1 MKKLIFRWETALFA
15 MLVAELVIF
24 GLVNPRFLNLTN
36 LIYGTSDFV
45 QIGIVAL
52 PLTLVIIAG
61 GIDVS
66 FASVIGLAAIMFGV
80 ATFYGVPL
88 PLSIL
93 VALVTG
99 ALCGLL
105 NATVIHLA
113 KIQPLVVT
121 LGSLYLFQGT
131 ATVASGLVGAGG
143 YEGIG
148 NFPEAFNAFGYAE
161 FLGLPAPL
169 ALFLALSL
177 VLIVLLH
184 FTRFG
189 RTVFLSG
196 QSERAARFAGIP
208 VGRVQ
213 TITYVITGVSAAIAG
228 LVMSA
233 YFGSARVDLGSATLL
248 PAVTAAVLGG
258 ASIYGGQGS
267 ILGTLLATF
276 VIGYLQQGLQAA
288 GVPARFP
295 AHFREGCWSSRSH
308 CATQARC
315 WPISSQSPGNRDRTG
330 WPSFQEENE
339 NDQDHHEIRRPH
351 RGAFGRHHARLGR
364 CACGKPDRLHP
375 QAGGRRLLHLRRRR
389 RGEGGRGSRRQGHL

>member
-1 MKKLIFRWETALFA
+1 MKKIIFRWETALLA
-15 MLVAELVIF
+15 MLVAELLIF
-24 GLVNPRFLNLTN
+24 GLVNPRFLNITN

-66 FASVIGLAAIMFGV
+66 FASVIGLSAIVFGV
-80 ATFYGVPL
+80 ATFYGVAL
-88 PLSIL
+88 PLSL
-93 VALVTG
+93 LLALITG

-105 NATVIHLA
+105 NATVIHLS

-121 LGSLYLFQGT
+121 LGSLYLFHGT

-148 NFPEAFNAFGYAE
+148 NFPEAFNAFGYAK

-169 ALFLALSL
+169 ALFLGLSAI
-177 VLIVLLH
+177 LIVLLH

-189 RTVFLSG
+189 RAVFLSG
-196 QSERAARFAGIP
+196 QSESAARFSGIP

-213 TITYVITGVSAAIAG
+213 TATYVITGIAAAIAG

-267 ILGTLLATF
+267 VLGTLLATF
-276 VIGYLQQGLQAA
+276 VIGYLQQGLQAT
-288 GVPARFP
+288 GVP
-295 AHFREGCWSSRSH
+295 S
-308 CATQARC
+308 Q
-315 WPISSQSPGNRDRTG
+315 ISSALSGGLLVIAVALRHGSAILADVVAVTRQQRNNRVTIT
-330 WPSFQEENE
+330 S
-339 NDQDHHEIRRPH
+339 
-351 RGAFGRHHARLGR
+351 
-364 CACGKPDRLHP
+364 
-375 QAGGRRLLHLRRRR
+375 GG
-389 RGEGGRGSRRQGHL
+389 E

>member
-1 MKKLIFRWETALFA
+1 MKKLIFRWESALLA

-24 GLVNPRFLNLTN
+24 GLVNPRFLNVAN

-66 FASVIGLAAIMFGV
+66 FASVIGLGAIVFGV

-88 PLSIL
+88 PLSIAL
-93 VALVTG
+93 ALVSG

-105 NATVIHLA
+105 NATVIHLS

-161 FLGLPAPL
+161 ILGLPAPL
-169 ALFLALSL
+169 TLFLALAFVL
-177 VLIVLLH
+177 VVLLH

-189 RTVFLSG
+189 RAVFLSG
-196 QSERAARFAGIP
+196 QSESAARFAGIP

-267 ILGTLLATF
+267 ILGTLIATF

-288 GVPARFP
+288 GVP
-295 AHFREGCWSSRSH
+295 S
-308 CATQARC
+308 Q
-315 WPISSQSPGNRDRTG
+315 ISSALSGGLLVVAVALRHGSAMLADFIAVARQTRKNRAAVT
-330 WPSFQEENE
+330 S
-339 NDQDHHEIRRPH
+339 
-351 RGAFGRHHARLGR
+351 
-364 CACGKPDRLHP
+364 
-375 QAGGRRLLHLRRRR
+375 GG
-389 RGEGGRGSRRQGHL
+389 E

>member
-1 MKKLIFRWETALFA
+1 MKKLIFRWETALLA
-15 MLVAELVIF
+15 MLVAELAIF
-24 GLVNPRFLNLTN
+24 GIINPRFLNPAN

-66 FASVIGLAAIMFGV
+66 FASAIGLAAIVFGV
-80 ATFYGVPL
+80 ATFYAVPL

-93 VALVTG
+93 LALATG
-99 ALCGLL
+99 ALCGLF
-105 NATVIHLA
+105 NATVIHLS

-148 NFPEAFNAFGYAE
+148 NFPEAFNGFGYAQLFGLPAALAV
-161 FLGLPAPL
+161 FLGLA
-169 ALFLALSL
+169 FVL
-177 VLIVLLH
+177 VVLLH

-189 RTVFLSG
+189 RAVFLVG
-196 QSERAARFAGIP
+196 QSESAARFAGIP
-208 VGRVQ
+208 VATIQ
-213 TITYVITGVSAAIAG
+213 TITYVVTGLCAAIAG

-233 YFGSARVDLGSATLL
+233 YFGSARVDLGAATLL

-267 ILGTLLATF
+267 ILGTLIATF
-276 VIGYLQQGLQAA
+276 VIGYLQQGLQAS
-288 GVPARFP
+288 GV
-295 AHFREGCWSSRSH
+295 SS
-308 CATQARC
+308 Q
-315 WPISSQSPGNRDRTG
+315 ISSALSGGLLVIAVALRHGSALLADFVAVARQ
-330 WPSFQEENE
+330 QK
-339 NDQDHHEIRRPH
+339 
-351 RGAFGRHHARLGR
+351 GRAVITS
-364 CACGKPDRLHP
+364 
-375 QAGGRRLLHLRRRR
+375 GGERK
-389 RGEGGRGSRRQGHL
+389 

>member
-1 MKKLIFRWETALFA
+1 MKKIIFRWETALLA
-15 MLVAELVIF
+15 MLVAELLIF
-24 GLVNPRFLNLTN
+24 GLVNPRFLNITN

-66 FASVIGLAAIMFGV
+66 FASVIGLSAIVFGV
-80 ATFYGVPL
+80 ATFYGVAL
-88 PLSIL
+88 PLSL
-93 VALVTG
+93 LLALITG

-105 NATVIHLA
+105 NATVIHLS

-148 NFPEAFNAFGYAE
+148 NFPEAFNAFGYAK
-161 FLGLPAPL
+161 FFGLPAPL
-169 ALFLALSL
+169 ALFLGLSAI
-177 VLIVLLH
+177 LIVLLH

-189 RTVFLSG
+189 RAVYLSG
-196 QSERAARFAGIP
+196 QSESAARFSGIP

-213 TITYVITGVSAAIAG
+213 TATYVITGIAAAIAG

-258 ASIYGGQGS
+258 ASIYGGGAPF
-267 ILGTLLATF
+267 LA
-276 VIGYLQQGLQAA
+276 LCL
-288 GVPARFP
+288 PL
-295 AHFREGCWSSRSH
+295 S
-308 CATQARC
+308 
-315 WPISSQSPGNRDRTG
+315 
-330 WPSFQEENE
+330 
-339 NDQDHHEIRRPH
+339 
-351 RGAFGRHHARLGR
+351 
-364 CACGKPDRLHP
+364 
-375 QAGGRRLLHLRRRR
+375 
-389 RGEGGRGSRRQGHL
+389 